1 MTDRIS
7 AICAH
12 LSPCDAF
19 ADVGCDHGYCTQY
32 MLANGMCRRAVIAD
46 ISAQSLAKAE
56 RLLHDYIA
64 AGICA
69 SVCCDGL
76 EGIEEGS
83 ADLVLIAG
91 MGGEEIL
98 KILKNAYIPRSFVF
112 QPMKNA
118 QKLREYLLSAGCEIT
133 YDGIFSE
140 RRGEEVKYYFL
151 IAGNRTGGSPAYSR
165 AALAFGRDSLG
176 TPALKD
182 YIANELEKNALY
194 AQGALSSPSRELI
207 ERRTAFLKGV
217 LSGEI
222 E

>member
-1 MTDRIS
+1 MADRIQT
-7 AICAH
+7 ICAH
-12 LSPCDAF
+12 LSPCGTF

-32 MLANGMCRRAVIAD
+32 MLTNGMCRSAIIAD
-46 ISAQSLAKAE
+46 VSAKSIAKAE
-56 RLLHDYIA
+56 RLLNDYIA
-64 AGICA
+64 YGVCK

-118 QKLREYLLSAGCEIT
+118 QKLRQYLLNSGCAIT

-140 RRGEEVKYYFL
+140 RRGAEQKYYFL
-151 IAGNRTGGSPAYSR
+151 MAGKSTGGSPSYSR

-176 TPALKD
+176 TAQLKD
-182 YIANELEKNALY
+182 FINRELEKNALY
-194 AQGALSSPSRELI
+194 ARGTLSPPSRETV

-217 LSGEI
+217 LNGEI